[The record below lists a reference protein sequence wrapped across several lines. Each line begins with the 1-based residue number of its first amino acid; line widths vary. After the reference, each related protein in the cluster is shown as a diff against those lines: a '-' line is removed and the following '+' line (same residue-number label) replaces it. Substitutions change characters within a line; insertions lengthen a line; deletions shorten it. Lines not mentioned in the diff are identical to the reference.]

1 MDKKPEKTALDPIVK
16 EEGAVDGDNL
26 ILQPD
31 KPEKKLPDINF
42 KKMTGREED
51 ELGPDEVKEGDRLIL
66 DPQKP
71 SKHIAE
77 IDFNKMVDRPEI
89 LA

>member
-1 MDKKPEKTALDPIVK
+1 
-16 EEGAVDGDNL
+16 
-26 ILQPD
+26 
-31 KPEKKLPDINF
+31 
-42 KKMTGREED
+42 MTGREED